1 MKNGGATSPVVFLGP
16 TLAAGE
22 AERVLPAVYR
32 PPAAQGAII
41 SAVQRYRPS
50 AILLIDGVFQGE
62 PAVRHKEI
70 LWAMSRGI
78 PVLGASSMGALRAA
92 EVWRQGMI
100 GVGLIFRWYR
110 RYALLPDDAVA
121 VLHGRPEFGAPALT
135 HSLIDLRMTVRR
147 AARAGRIDG
156 AARNRLESAAAA
168 LNFRERTLARM
179 IDQAALGGALDHPRQ
194 ASLEG
199 ELRGCLVEQKRAD
212 ALAALRLLRDRGS
225 KEESSARPTSEFVTT
240 TAFLRDLLHAR
251 IHLDVTMRGGHIS
264 PSSAG

>member
-121 VLHGRPEFGAPALT
+121 VLHGPPEFGAPALT

-147 AARAGRIDG
+147 AARAGLIDG
-156 AARNRLESAAAA
+156 ATRKRLESAAAS
-168 LNFRERTLARM
+168 LNFRDRTLAMMVHR
-179 IDQAALGGALDHPRQ
+179 ALGDALDRSRR
-194 ASLEG
+194 AKLEK
-199 ELRGCLVEQKRAD
+199 ELARSFVDQKRAD
-212 ALAALRLLRDRGS
+212 ALAALRLLRDLGS
-225 KEESSARPTSEFVTT
+225 RAESSARPPSEFVTT
-240 TAFLRDLLHAR
+240 TAFLRDLRHAG
-251 IHLDVTMRGGHIS
+251 IDLT
-264 PSSAG
+264 